1 MTENCNDSIE
11 VSGPGGWGAKLGGKR
26 MAELISILLGVVM
39 LALGVMTYKMM
50 EQVSAAITS
59 LSQAQRE
66 LTCIISR
73 PQEERER
80 EYLNANS
87 FCKQIGR
94 LP

>member
-1 MTENCNDSIE
+1 MGDCNESIE
-11 VSGPGGWGAKLGGKR
+11 VSGPGGFAAKLGGKR
-26 MAELISILLGVVM
+26 MAELISIILGIVM
-39 LALGVMTYKMM
+39 LAMGIMTYRMM
-50 EQVSAAITS
+50 EQVSIAITG

-80 EYLNANS
+80 EYMSSNS
-87 FCKQIGR
+87 FCKQMGR

>member
-1 MTENCNDSIE
+1 MGDNCNESLE
-11 VSGPGGWGAKLGGKR
+11 VSGPGGFAAKLGGKR
-26 MAELISILLGVVM
+26 MAELISLMLLLVV
-39 LALGVMTYKMM
+39 LAMGTMTYRMM
-50 EQVSAAITS
+50 EQVSGAITG

-80 EYLNANS
+80 EYLSQNS
-87 FCKQIGR
+87 FCKQMGR